1 MPIFYNIIESFLLV
15 SALSMDAF
23 VSSFAYG
30 TNKIKIP
37 FKSVAVIAIV
47 CSSFLAVSIFLA
59 SFLNSFISEEIT
71 RILAFSILFLLGLAK
86 FFDSTIK
93 LYIKRHNQL
102 NKELNFSVFNLQ
114 FMLNVY
120 ANPEEADI
128 NASKTLSPKEAVY
141 LAIALSV
148 DGLAVGFGAGLV
160 AVNHLL
166 VILFAFIADTIALT
180 LGCRLG
186 NKVVEKTVLN
196 LSWLS
201 GIVLIGLAFLKL

>member
-1 MPIFYNIIESFLLV
+1 
-15 SALSMDAF
+15 MDAF

-47 CSSFLAVSIFLA
+47 CSSFLTASIFLA
-59 SFLNSFISEEIT
+59 SLLNSFISAEIT
-71 RILAFSILFLLGLAK
+71 RILSFSILFLLGLTK

-141 LAIALSV
+141 LAIALSI
-148 DGLAVGFGAGLV
+148 DGLAVGFGAGLI

-166 VILFAFIADTIALT
+166 VIVLAFLTDTIALT
-180 LGCRLG
+180 LGCQLG

>member
-1 MPIFYNIIESFLLV
+1 MPIFYSIIESFLLV
-15 SALSMDAF
+15 CALSMDAF

-37 FKSVAVIAIV
+37 FKSVAVIALV
-47 CSSFLAVSIFLA
+47 CSSFLAASIFLA
-59 SFLNSFISEEIT
+59 TILNSFISQEIT
-71 RILAFSILFLLGLAK
+71 RILSFSILFLLGLAK

-102 NKELNFSVFNLQ
+102 NKELNFSILNLQ

-128 NASKTLSPKEAVY
+128 NASKSLSPKEAVY
-141 LAIALSV
+141 LAVALSV
-148 DGLAVGFGAGLV
+148 DGLAVGFGAGLI

-166 VILFAFIADTIALT
+166 VILFAFITDTIALT

-201 GIVLIGLAFLKL
+201 GVVLIALAFLKL

>member
-1 MPIFYNIIESFLLV
+1 
-15 SALSMDAF
+15 MDAF

-47 CSSFLAVSIFLA
+47 CSSFLTASIFLA
-59 SFLNSFISEEIT
+59 SLLNSFISAEIT
-71 RILAFSILFLLGLAK
+71 RILSFSILFLLGLTK

-141 LAIALSV
+141 LAIALSI
-148 DGLAVGFGAGLV
+148 DGLAVGFGAGLI

-166 VILFAFIADTIALT
+166 VIVLAFLTDTIALT

>member
-1 MPIFYNIIESFLLV
+1 
-15 SALSMDAF
+15 MDAF

-47 CSSFLAVSIFLA
+47 CSSFLAASIFLA

-102 NKELNFSVFNLQ
+102 NKELKFSVFNLQ

-120 ANPEEADI
+120 ANPEQADI

-166 VILFAFIADTIALT
+166 VILFAFVADTIALT
-180 LGCRLG
+180 LGCRVG

>member
-1 MPIFYNIIESFLLV
+1 LPIFYSIIESFLLV
-15 SALSMDAF
+15 AALSMDAF

-47 CSSFLAVSIFLA
+47 CSSFLAASIFLA

-102 NKELNFSVFNLQ
+102 NKELKFSVFNLQ

-120 ANPEEADI
+120 ANPEQADI

-166 VILFAFIADTIALT
+166 VILFAFVADTIALT
-180 LGCRLG
+180 LGCRVG

>member
-1 MPIFYNIIESFLLV
+1 MPIFYSIIESFLLV
-15 SALSMDAF
+15 AALSMDAF

-47 CSSFLAVSIFLA
+47 CSSFLAASIFLA

-102 NKELNFSVFNLQ
+102 NKELKFSVFNLQ

-120 ANPEEADI
+120 ANPEQADI

-166 VILFAFIADTIALT
+166 VILFAFVADTIALT
-180 LGCRLG
+180 LGCRVG

>member
-1 MPIFYNIIESFLLV
+1 
-15 SALSMDAF
+15 
-23 VSSFAYG
+23 
-30 TNKIKIP
+30 
-37 FKSVAVIAIV
+37 
-47 CSSFLAVSIFLA
+47 
-59 SFLNSFISEEIT
+59 
-71 RILAFSILFLLGLAK
+71 
-86 FFDSTIK
+86 
-93 LYIKRHNQL
+93 
-102 NKELNFSVFNLQ
+102 
-114 FMLNVY
+114 MLNVY

-141 LAIALSV
+141 LAIALSI
-148 DGLAVGFGAGLV
+148 DGLAVGFGAGLI

-166 VILFAFIADTIALT
+166 VIVLAFLTDTIALT